1 MKDSDVVDLERLQ
14 RRQDKAFATG
24 GPIIT
29 SPAAAER
36 FLARV
41 GVALRY
47 GSTPGLPLPGLQTV
61 FCGAEP
67 DKTALVRG
75 MTLANHL
82 LARGAAIE
90 VHVVAGRVAFVHR
103 DLAPALYALVRRD
116 RDLNDER
123 ELSMNGRTALALVA
137 QRKEVTVGDV
147 RHRIGLPVQPR
158 HDPGYLALAELTR
171 LMLVDRGPFEVNTRG
186 IPYLPKEGYP
196 YHLFHQ
202 AHPEIVRAARRYSME
217 KAADEWLAGYLSAA
231 AFARRRTL
239 VSMFRQFLTA
249 GEIADGIA
257 RLVRAKKVVVEGQ
270 VITWR

>member
-1 MKDSDVVDLERLQ
+1 VGVDLERLQ
-14 RRQDKAFATG
+14 QRQNKAFATD
-24 GPIIT
+24 GPVVT

-47 GSTPGLPLPGLQTV
+47 GSNPGIPLPGLQTV

-67 DKTALVRG
+67 DKAALVRG
-75 MTLANHL
+75 MTLSNHL
-82 LARGAAIE
+82 LARGVAVE

-103 DLAPALYALVRRD
+103 DLVPALYALVRRD
-116 RDLNDER
+116 RELDDDR
-123 ELSMNGRTALALVA
+123 ELTLNGRTALALVT
-137 QRKEVTVGDV
+137 QRREVTAGDV
-147 RHRIGLPVQPR
+147 RHRIGLPAEPQ

-202 AHPEIVRAARRYSME
+202 AHPELFRAARRYSIE
-217 KAADEWLAGYLSAA
+217 KAADAWLSAYLTGA
-231 AFARRRTL
+231 VFARRRKL
-239 VSMFRQFLTA
+239 ASMFKQFLTSE
-249 GEIADGIA
+249 EIDDAIA
-257 RLVRAKKVVVEGQ
+257 RLAAKKVLSIERDVVF
-270 VITWR
+270 T

>member
-1 MKDSDVVDLERLQ
+1 MNLERLQ
-14 RRQDKAFATG
+14 RQQDKAFG
-24 GPIIT
+24 RDGPIVT

-36 FLARV
+36 FLERV

-61 FCGAEP
+61 LCGVEP
-67 DKTALVRG
+67 DKAAQVRG

-82 LARGAAIE
+82 LARGTAIE

-103 DLAPALYALVRRD
+103 DLVPALYALVRRD
-116 RDLNDER
+116 RDLDDER

-137 QRKEVTVGDV
+137 QRKEVSVGDV
-147 RHRIGLPVQPR
+147 RHRIGLPAQPR

-186 IPYLPKEGYP
+186 IPYLPREGYP

-202 AHPEIVRAARRYSME
+202 AHPELVRAAHRYSIE
-217 KAADEWLAGYLSAA
+217 RATDEWLTGYLSAA

-239 VSMFRQFLTA
+239 VSMFKQFLTA
-249 GEIADGIA
+249 EEIADGIA
-257 RLVRAKKVVVEGQ
+257 RLARAKKVDDEKQVVA
-270 VITWR
+270 WL